1 MTMVALVC
9 MDQSVG
15 LGSLA
20 SRSCRAE
27 LQTFRP
33 GEASTSVTVAR
44 NLQNGSSRPSFVP
57 RKQQQHQAPSA
68 LLSQQRLTV
77 FAEKEALSGVEE
89 RTGSRLG
96 FEDRENSDGHS
107 MNFAAVS
114 VDDPTLAAGTASS
127 NATVA
132 VTNLGNNM
140 RKMEATIAIRAPLEA
155 VWGVLTDYEHLAD
168 HIPGL
173 AVSQILER
181 RPSGA
186 RLLQIGQKN
195 LALGVKFKAKAV
207 VEVSEEAAQE
217 LPNGTLRDLHFETVE
232 GDFQVFK
239 GTWRMHQ
246 VHSDKSSKSPSA
258 EKNVE
263 THLSY
268 ILKVQPKHW
277 IPVALIEGVVC
288 NEVICNLNSVRSVAL
303 RHKLLSHHP

>member
-1 MTMVALVC
+1 MVALVC

-186 RLLQIGQKN
+186 RLLQVGCLMPTPIHYCMCCQI
-195 LALGVKFKAKAV
+195 
-207 VEVSEEAAQE
+207 
-217 LPNGTLRDLHFETVE
+217 LH
-232 GDFQVFK
+232 
-239 GTWRMHQ
+239 
-246 VHSDKSSKSPSA
+246 
-258 EKNVE
+258 
-263 THLSY
+263 
-268 ILKVQPKHW
+268 
-277 IPVALIEGVVC
+277 
-288 NEVICNLNSVRSVAL
+288 
-303 RHKLLSHHP
+303 

>member
-1 MTMVALVC
+1 MVALVC

-44 NLQNGSSRPSFVP
+44 SLQNGSSRPSFVP
-57 RKQQQHQAPSA
+57 RKQQQQQQQAPPA
-68 LLSQQRLTV
+68 LLLQQRLTA
-77 FAEKEALSGVEE
+77 FAEQKEALSGVEE

-107 MNFAAVS
+107 MNLSAVS
-114 VDDPTLAAGTASS
+114 VDDPTLAAATASS

-186 RLLQIGQKN
+186 RLLQVGCLMPTPIHNCMCCQI
-195 LALGVKFKAKAV
+195 
-207 VEVSEEAAQE
+207 
-217 LPNGTLRDLHFETVE
+217 LH
-232 GDFQVFK
+232 
-239 GTWRMHQ
+239 
-246 VHSDKSSKSPSA
+246 
-258 EKNVE
+258 
-263 THLSY
+263 
-268 ILKVQPKHW
+268 
-277 IPVALIEGVVC
+277 
-288 NEVICNLNSVRSVAL
+288 
-303 RHKLLSHHP
+303 

>member
-1 MTMVALVC
+1 

-27 LQTFRP
+27 LQTFRV
-33 GEASTSVTVAR
+33 GEAFTSVRVAR
-44 NLQNGSSRPSFVP
+44 SLQNGSSRPSFVP
-57 RKQQQHQAPSA
+57 RKQQQQPPPA
-68 LLSQQRLTV
+68 LLLQQRLTV
-77 FAEKEALSGVEE
+77 FAEQKEALSGVEE

-96 FEDRENSDGHS
+96 FEDRENSDRHS

-114 VDDPTLAAGTASS
+114 VDDPTLAAATASS

-140 RKMEATIAIRAPLEA
+140 RKMEATIAIQAPLEA

-186 RLLQIGQKN
+186 RLLQVGFLMPTPIHYCMCCKILHEIYARFFLEKEQTPNPN
-195 LALGVKFKAKAV
+195 LVCSLLRCFICDGVKEK
-207 VEVSEEAAQE
+207 
-217 LPNGTLRDLHFETVE
+217 LHSF
-232 GDFQVFK
+232 
-239 GTWRMHQ
+239 
-246 VHSDKSSKSPSA
+246 
-258 EKNVE
+258 
-263 THLSY
+263 
-268 ILKVQPKHW
+268 
-277 IPVALIEGVVC
+277 
-288 NEVICNLNSVRSVAL
+288 
-303 RHKLLSHHP
+303 